1 MAVRIQKGR
10 ALGLFNLTPMIDM
23 VFLLLIFFLVASRF
37 EEEERAL
44 ELKLPSASEAMPMT
58 VRPREIILNIDRQ
71 GRYYLGQQPVE
82 VQTLRDALASAV
94 RNNPLSQSVIIR
106 ADEQVPYKYVATAV
120 NLCLQAGVRDYRTA
134 MEASVP

>member
-1 MAVRIQKGR
+1 MAVRIRKGR

-44 ELKLPSASEAMPMT
+44 ELNLPSASEAMPMT

-82 VQTLRDALASAV
+82 VAALQEALASAV
-94 RNNPLSQSVIIR
+94 RSNPFSQSVIIR
-106 ADEQVPYKYVATAV
+106 ADEEVPYKYVATAV
-120 NLCLQAGVRDYRTA
+120 NLCLRAGVRDYRTA
-134 MEASVP
+134 TEASVP